1 MYVCSNAA
9 LSSLECLSYAHGHGV
24 PWDEGTC
31 NFAALIACA
40 MPTSTV
46 SPGMRRRAGTQ
57 RKEIRLIARCM
68 LMSMAAR
75 GTRQFAA
82 LLQSM
87 KQLDDSSMP
96 MTTAT
101 PGMQQSY

>member
-9 LSSLECLSYAHGHGV
+9 LSSLECLSYAHEHGV

-31 NFAALIACA
+31 NFAALFACA

-46 SPGMRRRAGTQ
+46 FSGMRRCAGTQ

-68 LMSMAAR
+68 LMGMAAR
-75 GTRQFAA
+75 ETRQFVA

-87 KQLDDSSMP
+87 KQRNVSSMP
-96 MTTAT
+96 MIMAT
-101 PGMQQSY
+101 PAMQ